1 MPDSERQR
9 AAEGLKA
16 LQWDVQLMMLLTPQQ
31 RRAIDAAVKALDGN
45 PLLDS
50 LRALLPPGH
59 PLAE

>member
-1 MPDSERQR
+1 MPDFEKQI

-16 LQWDVQLMMLLTPQQ
+16 LQWDVNLMMSLTPAQ
-31 RRAIDAAVKALDGN
+31 RRAIDAAVKALDRN
-45 PLLDS
+45 PLLDA